1 MLILEGGAAGHMM
14 HPYENPDLEF
24 SKMMD
29 IIRAAAGGFQGIN
42 VTEKIDGQNVY
53 IGYDIDK
60 KEPLAIRNKA
70 HQKAGG
76 LSKAKLR
83 AYFTTDR
90 VAAGKPQTP
99 ENVVGAF
106 EEAMDDF
113 DDAMEQ
119 LSEGELLALF
129 RDEEGNAVFYNSE
142 ILNPESANVIDYD
155 VKKLVIHRAGA
166 ASLRDGKL
174 YKLPAK
180 ASEARASQMTR
191 ILDQYGKESLPRVI
205 VNNIMNL
212 QDQISGLEGNADN
225 AISDLKQIIG
235 KYNIADNETV
245 ADYIIAV
252 AEEKGQE
259 FNLQGEA
266 LQKFVSAIMFF
277 YDKQRQTKRNVKGVV
292 NAMEGENQEEVSS
305 FLLDQPGLR
314 AFIKSAIA
322 PIEDVVHNF
331 GVDLLSTTRSLYV
344 AKHPQAI
351 SKLQSKVGEVFASDT
366 PYSQKDLK
374 LLRRAMVKMKGG
386 DVDDTLEKEYKNA
399 MKRIATDV
407 EGLVFD
413 FDGATYKFTGN
424 FAPINQVL
432 GISRYSRGGTIA
444 EQVERENKRIIA
456 VYPGRFQ
463 PMGRHHY
470 ETYKKIAEEYG
481 INDTFIATS
490 NKVKLPKSP
499 LSFEE
504 KQHVMIGHGVPESQV
519 IQVRNPYKATEIYE
533 QYPADEVQIVYFVG
547 KKDMEDNPRFRKTS
561 GNVDG
566 YDWSIAVAP
575 HVSIDIP
582 GVGEMSGTSLRKA
595 LADSSLDEFENIM
608 GFENEEIHQM
618 FRDKFGAALK
628 EHFIF
633 GMINDLLEPQS
644 KNERILESINQLVE
658 YKDQVIEV
666 VFETKEDMLEAFADL
681 EEDEDEEIIDE
692 ISAMAMGAVAGYSL
706 PLGSKP
712 KKRNS

>member
-24 SKMMD
+24 SKMME
-29 IIRAAAGGFQGIN
+29 IIRAAAGGFQGID

-53 IGYDIDK
+53 IGYDLDK

-70 HQKAGG
+70 HQAAGG
-76 LSKAKLR
+76 LSKTKLR
-83 AYFTTDR
+83 SYFTTDR

-99 ENVVGAF
+99 ENVVGSF

-113 DDAMEQ
+113 DDAMEE
-119 LSEGELLALF
+119 LSEQELQALF
-129 RDEEGNAVFYNSE
+129 RDADGNAVFYNSE
-142 ILNPESANVIDYD
+142 ILNPQSVNVIDYD

-166 ASLRDGKL
+166 AALRDGRL

-180 ASEARASQMTR
+180 ASEVRAAQMTR
-191 ILDQYGKESLPRVI
+191 ILGQYSKEALPRVI

-212 QDQISGLEGNADN
+212 QDQISGLEGNAAD
-225 AISDLKQIIG
+225 AISQLKRIIS

-252 AEEKGQE
+252 AEEKGQQFGLE
-259 FNLQGEA
+259 DEA
-266 LQKFVSAIMFF
+266 LQKFVSSVMFF
-277 YDKQRQTKRNVKGVV
+277 YEKQRQTKRNANGVTS
-292 NAMEGENQEEVSS
+292 AMKDGDKDAVRD

-331 GVDLLSTTRSLYV
+331 GVDLLATTRSLYV
-344 AKHPQAI
+344 TKHPQSIA
-351 SKLQSKVGEVFASDT
+351 KLQSKVGEVFAGDT
-366 PYSQKDLK
+366 PYSEKDLK

-386 DVDDTLEKEYKNA
+386 DADDTLEKEYKNA

-444 EQVERENKRIIA
+444 EQLERENKRTIA
-456 VYPGRFQ
+456 IYPGRFQ

-490 NKVKLPKSP
+490 DKVKLPKSP
-499 LSFEE
+499 LNFSE
-504 KQHVMIGHGVPESQV
+504 KEQVMLKHGIPEGQV
-519 IQVRNPYKATEIYE
+519 VEVRNPYYAKEIYE
-533 QYPADEVQIVYFVG
+533 QYPEDEVEVVYFVG
-547 KKDMEDNPRFRKTS
+547 RKDMEDNPRFAKTA
-561 GNVDG
+561 GVTKEG
-566 YDWSIAVAP
+566 YDWSIGVAP

-582 GVGEMSGTSLRKA
+582 EVGEMSGTSLRQA
-595 LADSSLDEFENIM
+595 LSDASEQEFESIM
-608 GFENEEIHQM
+608 GFEDEQLRHM
-618 FRDKFGAALK
+618 LSDKFKSAIN

-633 GMINDLLEPQS
+633 DMIGDLMEPR
-644 KNERILESINQLVE
+644 KERILESINQLDE
-658 YKDQVIEV
+658 YKGQVIEV
-666 VFETKEDMLEAFADL
+666 VFETKEDMIKAFENL
-681 EEDEDEEIIDE
+681 EEDEEDIIDE
-692 ISAMAMGAVAGYSL
+692 ISSMVGGSVEGYSL
-706 PLGSKP
+706 PLGDKP
-712 KKRNS
+712 KKRY

>member
-70 HQKAGG
+70 HQAAGG
-76 LSKAKLR
+76 LTKTKLR
-83 AYFTTDR
+83 SYFTTDR

-99 ENVVGAF
+99 ENVVGSF

-119 LSEGELLALF
+119 LSEGELFALF
-129 RDEEGNAVFYNSE
+129 RDEEGNVVFYNSE
-142 ILNPESANVIDYD
+142 ILNPESVNVIDYD

-166 ASLRDGKL
+166 AALKDGKL
-174 YKLPAK
+174 YKLPPE
-180 ASEARASQMTR
+180 ASEARATQMTR

-212 QDQISGLEGNADN
+212 RDQISGLDGNAAD
-225 AISDLKQIIG
+225 AISQLKTIIG

-252 AEEKGQE
+252 AEEKGQQ
-259 FNLQGEA
+259 FGLRNEA
-266 LQKFVSAIMFF
+266 LQKFVSSVMFF
-277 YDKQRQTKRNVKGVV
+277 YEKQRQTKRNAKGVV
-292 NAMEGENQEEVSS
+292 AAMEGENKEEVSN

-314 AFIKSAIA
+314 AFIKKAIG

-344 AKHPQAI
+344 TKHPQSI
-351 SKLQSKVGEVFASDT
+351 SKLQSKVGEVFAGDT
-366 PYSQKDLK
+366 PYSEKDLK

-386 DVDDTLEKEYKNA
+386 DVEDTLDKEYKNA

-444 EQVERENKRIIA
+444 EQLEYENSTTYALIAGGFKPPHAGHMEMVQHYADNPDVDKVII
-456 VYPGRFQ
+456 
-463 PMGRHHY
+463 
-470 ETYKKIAEEYG
+470 
-481 INDTFIATS
+481 
-490 NKVKLPKSP
+490 
-499 LSFEE
+499 
-504 KQHVMIGHGVPESQV
+504 
-519 IQVRNPYKATEIYE
+519 
-533 QYPADEVQIVYFVG
+533 FVG
-547 KKDMEDNPRFRKTS
+547 PKTRGCPS
-561 GNVDG
+561 GKL
-566 YDWSIAVAP
+566 I
-575 HVSIDIP
+575 
-582 GVGEMSGTSLRKA
+582 
-595 LADSSLDEFENIM
+595 
-608 GFENEEIHQM
+608 
-618 FRDKFGAALK
+618 GAAAS
-628 EHFIF
+628 EAIWE
-633 GMINDLLEPQS
+633 MYINGAANGDKIELRRGNLL
-644 KNERILESINQLVE
+644 L
-658 YKDQVIEV
+658 
-666 VFETKEDMLEAFADL
+666 
-681 EEDEDEEIIDE
+681 
-692 ISAMAMGAVAGYSL
+692 
-706 PLGSKP
+706 
-712 KKRNS
+712 